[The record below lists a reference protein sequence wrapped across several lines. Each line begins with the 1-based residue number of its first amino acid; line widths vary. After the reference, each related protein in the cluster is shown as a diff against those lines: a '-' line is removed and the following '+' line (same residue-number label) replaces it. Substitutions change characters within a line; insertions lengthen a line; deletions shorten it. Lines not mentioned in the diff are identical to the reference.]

1 MYEIKLFNNF
11 SVDLMIY
18 FVGLIFSLIFIMII
32 LFSKRFHQNYTSDS
46 FFGPQKIHKKS
57 TPRVGG
63 LVIISSILVQLL
75 LIIGQDKNILITIL
89 ICSLPVFLAGF
100 LEDIIKNIKPYIRL
114 LSTLLSSF
122 LVTFFLDI
130 EILKVGLEYFEKYI
144 MVGFVPLILT
154 VLSIVL
160 LTQALNIIDGL
171 DGLALGTSVLIFSSL
186 IYLSYL
192 HQDKMIFNLALIIFS
207 SCFCLFIVNFL
218 TGKIFLGDGGAY
230 LLGYLSAVLL
240 IMISSRN
247 EEISP
252 FAILLI
258 IIFPIYET
266 IRSFIR
272 RFFEK
277 QSNSFQPDNR
287 HLHSMIYICIN
298 NNSNFYKICPNKLS
312 SCLTMIFPISSTL
325 LASIFY
331 NNQTLLII
339 LIFSTI
345 SFFELVIYYLNR
357 KTIYH
362 KSFE

>member
-100 LEDIIKNIKPYIRL
+100 LEDIIKNINPYIRL

-171 DGLALGTSVLIFSSL
+171 DGLALGTSV
-186 IYLSYL
+186 
-192 HQDKMIFNLALIIFS
+192 
-207 SCFCLFIVNFL
+207 
-218 TGKIFLGDGGAY
+218 
-230 LLGYLSAVLL
+230 
-240 IMISSRN
+240 
-247 EEISP
+247 
-252 FAILLI
+252 
-258 IIFPIYET
+258 
-266 IRSFIR
+266 
-272 RFFEK
+272 
-277 QSNSFQPDNR
+277 
-287 HLHSMIYICIN
+287 
-298 NNSNFYKICPNKLS
+298 
-312 SCLTMIFPISSTL
+312 
-325 LASIFY
+325 
-331 NNQTLLII
+331 
-339 LIFSTI
+339 
-345 SFFELVIYYLNR
+345 
-357 KTIYH
+357 
-362 KSFE
+362 